1 MFIVCITILAVMLIN
16 IVSFAAKK
24 EERNNE
30 IQLPFFLI
38 YKQDGIQDKIK
49 GFYTEDTLYFCIP
62 GFLSLDNISLGMDRP
77 GQLQIGNEKYENGGA
92 LDKLNLN
99 QEYTVSLWEDDIIL
113 YNGIVVFMQGSEL
126 PVIRLSTAS
135 GSMEYIH
142 ADKENYESGFM
153 EVVDE
158 KGSIQTIAEFKSLSG
173 RGNTAWDARKKSYT
187 IKLDD
192 AQDILGMSAEKTWV
206 LNANYYDG
214 AYIRNQIGF
223 ELAAGGGILFSPEAR
238 FVDLYI
244 NDEYMG
250 LYQIMEKLKTG
261 ANRVD
266 IGNKYFLEI
275 DYIERAVKEEN
286 YIQLPNEQPI
296 VIHAPPIK
304 IRDVNGVQK
313 FFDEFTTSIETGDM
327 TEAMAKIDT
336 ESFAKMFLMEEILQ
350 DMDFGYTSHYMYLD
364 LDKEILYDG
373 PVWDLD
379 STMGRGIVMEAVN
392 LFVTD
397 YDLQYNNLSRWYA
410 SLYAQPE
417 FRRQVL
423 WEYQEHFRPAVEALL
438 HGSIIDKTAAIADSI
453 SMDQKRF
460 PGERSGFIVGVPLE
474 EQTAYLI
481 TYLQNKLRI
490 MDEWADSVEPDTVI
504 EVNLPELRVKELPAD
519 MIMEMAENGDENGG
533 GLVNFVMSYR
543 LWFILLVMVSS
554 YMLLWYR
561 CRKTGK

>member
-1 MFIVCITILAVMLIN
+1 M
-16 IVSFAAKK
+16 
-24 EERNNE
+24 
-30 IQLPFFLI
+30 P
-38 YKQDGIQDKIK
+38 
-49 GFYTEDTLYFCIP
+49 
-62 GFLSLDNISLGMDRP
+62 
-77 GQLQIGNEKYENGGA
+77 
-92 LDKLNLN
+92 
-99 QEYTVSLWEDDIIL
+99 
-113 YNGIVVFMQGSEL
+113 
-126 PVIRLSTAS
+126 
-135 GSMEYIH
+135 
-142 ADKENYESGFM
+142 
-153 EVVDE
+153 
-158 KGSIQTIAEFKSLSG
+158 
-173 RGNTAWDARKKSYT
+173 
-187 IKLDD
+187 
-192 AQDILGMSAEKTWV
+192 
-206 LNANYYDG
+206 
-214 AYIRNQIGF
+214 
-223 ELAAGGGILFSPEAR
+223 
-238 FVDLYI
+238 
-244 NDEYMG
+244 
-250 LYQIMEKLKTG
+250 
-261 ANRVD
+261 
-266 IGNKYFLEI
+266 
-275 DYIERAVKEEN
+275 
-286 YIQLPNEQPI
+286 
-296 VIHAPPIK
+296 PPIK

-327 TEAMAKIDT
+327 AEAMAKIDT